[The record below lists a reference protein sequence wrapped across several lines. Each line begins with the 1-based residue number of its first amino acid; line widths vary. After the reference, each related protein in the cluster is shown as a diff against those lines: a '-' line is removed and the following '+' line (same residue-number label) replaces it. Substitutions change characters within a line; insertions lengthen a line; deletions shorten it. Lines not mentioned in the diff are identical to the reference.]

1 MLLVHE
7 PELNR
12 RLALKVLRPEY
23 RQQADMVRRFVEEAQ
38 IAGQLQHPAIAP
50 IHELG
55 TLPDGRPFFTMKLI
69 QGRTLADLLRARPAP
84 QEDLPRFVAIFEQI
98 CQALAFA
105 HEHRVI
111 HRDLKPANVMVGAFG
126 EVQLMDWGLGKVL
139 PADGMDEKDSQE
151 SFAGAI
157 QTISSLAG
165 DAASRAG
172 LIMGTRPYIPPEQAR
187 GESQRVGKASDVFGL
202 GAILCEILTGL
213 PPFSGANKEVQS
225 LAQEG
230 NLQPAFERLQR
241 CGQDA
246 ELVSL
251 AKRCLAPQ
259 PEDRPAD
266 AGQVAAAV
274 RTYLDGVQE
283 RLRRAEVER
292 AQAEVKAGEEKKRR
306 RMVIGLAAAILLL
319 VLGGSGAGLWYLN
332 DQKTREIAEN
342 KRLAEA
348 ANKLALAEQDV
359 RQNLNLAQEAHG
371 KLLEQLKKTS
381 GAQELLRS
389 RWDLQIQSA
398 RDAWQLAKDRAD
410 NAPGDLHP
418 ELAELLR
425 KLDGD
430 LAQHQRNYDLAW
442 RLEQA
447 RLDSATI
454 VEGRYDLAHAEQ
466 EYALAFAKARLSL
479 EPGRLKE
486 TAGLIQQSVIKEQ
499 LLAALEHWAL
509 ILKDRDPNSQLLR
522 SSLWEVIALA
532 DPDPWAN
539 KVRKLAVADDRAAIE
554 KLADELQRDQ
564 GLMGRVS
571 PAMILVL
578 ADMLP
583 EAKQE
588 TWLRMGQSLHRGDF
602 WCNFELAN
610 F

>member
-1 MLLVHE
+1 MNDQNQPEKRPLPSTVSLTPTSHGDTPAPGGKPASAGIESSFPEIPGYQVLEKLDEGGMGEVLLVHE
-7 PELNR
+7 PHLNR
-12 RLALKVLRPEY
+12 RLALKVLRLEY
-23 RQQADMVRRFVEEAQ
+23 RQQADMIRRFVEEAQ
-38 IAGQLQHPAIAP
+38 IAGQLQHPGIAP

-84 QEDLPRFVAIFEQI
+84 QDDVPRFVAIFEQI

-359 RQNLNLAQEAHG
+359 RQNL
-371 KLLEQLKKTS
+371 T
-381 GAQELLRS
+381 
-389 RWDLQIQSA
+389 W
-398 RDAWQLAKDRAD
+398 
-410 NAPGDLHP
+410 P
-418 ELAELLR
+418 R
-425 KLDGD
+425 KPT
-430 LAQHQRNYDLAW
+430 ANC
-442 RLEQA
+442 
-447 RLDSATI
+447 
-454 VEGRYDLAHAEQ
+454 
-466 EYALAFAKARLSL
+466 LS
-479 EPGRLKE
+479 
-486 TAGLIQQSVIKEQ
+486 
-499 LLAALEHWAL
+499 
-509 ILKDRDPNSQLLR
+509 N
-522 SSLWEVIALA
+522 
-532 DPDPWAN
+532 
-539 KVRKLAVADDRAAIE
+539 
-554 KLADELQRDQ
+554 
-564 GLMGRVS
+564 
-571 PAMILVL
+571 
-578 ADMLP
+578 
-583 EAKQE
+583 
-588 TWLRMGQSLHRGDF
+588 
-602 WCNFELAN
+602 
-610 F
+610 